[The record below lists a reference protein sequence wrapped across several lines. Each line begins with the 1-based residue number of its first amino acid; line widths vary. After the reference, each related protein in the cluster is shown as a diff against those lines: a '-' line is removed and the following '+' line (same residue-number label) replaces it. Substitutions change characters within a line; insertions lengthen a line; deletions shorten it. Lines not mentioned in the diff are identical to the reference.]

1 MRNPLLVVS
10 DAHAGLTAA
19 IRESFPGTSWQR
31 CKVHFM
37 RNILAHVTQQAKDT
51 FAKELKEIWHAPDE
65 TTAKNRVRDIIQRY
79 GKRFPQAMTI
89 LEEGLQDS
97 LSFYAYPELDQRK
110 ISTTNMLERLN
121 KEIRRR
127 SRVVGIFPNPESYIR
142 LITMYM
148 IEYTEDWSTSQ
159 AYLSRQSIQ
168 SVLAKAA

>member
-1 MRNPLLVVS
+1 M
-10 DAHAGLTAA
+10 
-19 IRESFPGTSWQR
+19 
-31 CKVHFM
+31 
-37 RNILAHVTQQAKDT
+37 
-51 FAKELKEIWHAPDE
+51 
-65 TTAKNRVRDIIQRY
+65 IQRY

-97 LSFYAYPELDQRK
+97 LSYYAYPELDQRK

-127 SRVVGIFPNPESYIR
+127 SSVVGIFPNPESYIR

>member
-1 MRNPLLVVS
+1 
-10 DAHAGLTAA
+10 
-19 IRESFPGTSWQR
+19 
-31 CKVHFM
+31 
-37 RNILAHVTQQAKDT
+37 
-51 FAKELKEIWHAPDE
+51 
-65 TTAKNRVRDIIQRY
+65 
-79 GKRFPQAMTI
+79 MTI

>member
-1 MRNPLLVVS
+1 M
-10 DAHAGLTAA
+10 A
-19 IRESFPGTSWQR
+19 
-31 CKVHFM
+31 
-37 RNILAHVTQQAKDT
+37 
-51 FAKELKEIWHAPDE
+51 
-65 TTAKNRVRDIIQRY
+65 IIQRY

-168 SVLAKAA
+168 SVLAKTA